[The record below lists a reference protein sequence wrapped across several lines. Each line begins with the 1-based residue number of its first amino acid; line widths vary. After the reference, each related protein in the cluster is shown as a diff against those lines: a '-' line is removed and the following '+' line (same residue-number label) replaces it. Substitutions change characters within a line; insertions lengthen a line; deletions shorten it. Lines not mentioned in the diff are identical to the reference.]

1 MKLAMKLMAR
11 MKNDGQKW
19 IVVPARKEESGN
31 ETEFKCGLNSD
42 WMRNK
47 LANEWNANA

>member
-1 MKLAMKLMAR
+1 MKLMAR

-31 ETEFKCGLNSD
+31 ETEWNED
-42 WMRNK
+42 WMRTRK
-47 LANEWNANA
+47 PNEWINANALIKKLN